1 MLPEESVK
9 IGGADEGCGAY
20 GTVVER
26 FTQMK
31 VYVIERAYQ
40 RRRVMLVNRRNILLA
55 TIVNPAKDL

>member
-1 MLPEESVK
+1 MFPEESVK
-9 IGGADEGCGAY
+9 IGGADEGRRAY

-26 FTQMK
+26 LTQMK
-31 VYVIERAYQ
+31 VYVIERADQ